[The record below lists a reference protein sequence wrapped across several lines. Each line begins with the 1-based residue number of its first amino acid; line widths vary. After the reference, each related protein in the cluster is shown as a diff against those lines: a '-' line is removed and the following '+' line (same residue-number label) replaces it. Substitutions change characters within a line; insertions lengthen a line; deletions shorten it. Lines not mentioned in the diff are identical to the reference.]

1 MYRPL
6 TSVEM
11 ETVIADKLRKAPH
24 GLRKRDL
31 FSPANTDGH
40 IAFNLLAAM
49 GHIRAEF
56 HSDPANMDSYYVYF
70 WVG

>member
-1 MYRPL
+1 
-6 TSVEM
+6 M
-11 ETVIADKLRKAPH
+11 ETVIADKLRNAPH

-31 FSPANTDGH
+31 FSPANRDGH
-40 IAFNLLAAM
+40 TAFNRLAAM

-56 HSDPANMDSYYVYF
+56 HSDPANMNSHYVYF

>member
-11 ETVIADKLRKAPH
+11 ETVIADKLRNAPH

-31 FSPANTDGH
+31 FSPANRDGH
-40 IAFNLLAAM
+40 TAFNRLAAM

-56 HSDPANMDSYYVYF
+56 HSDPANMNNHYVYF